1 MALFYL
7 KLRRGEEQLPNDS
20 EPEEHANLAEAKV
33 EALEGLREIASN
45 ALLMGEAF
53 GYTGI
58 DITDLE
64 GTVLARIL
72 AADALATR

>member
-1 MALFYL
+1 
-7 KLRRGEEQLPNDS
+7 
-20 EPEEHANLAEAKV
+20 LAEAKV